1 MFVDHTADLREI
13 VDRINALPHPVP
25 NDATQAARN
34 GDYAGLAYIIN
45 LAHGYPG
52 NFKVRLGTVLDVA
65 DLIQGITPKMV
76 NGRGSDRSMITKFL
90 FDEPSVLYEHPE
102 GRTFRQYI
110 NDPVPAWAVNVR
122 PGPTDREFYARPSQ
136 AEMDHAEHVQ
146 RGGDPDEI
154 FDEVELE

>member
-76 NGRGSDRSMITKFL
+76 NGRGSDRSMITKF
-90 FDEPSVLYEHPE
+90 
-102 GRTFRQYI
+102 RQYI